1 MNQPSNHIPACG
13 RQSHLRF
20 QNPRRLLAPVVGLM
34 LGSVISVAAQNQKAT
49 FSETGGI
56 ITGNYANRVQV
67 VGDIAYV
74 ADGLEGVK
82 IVNVGN
88 PAAPML
94 LGSFATGGDAR
105 DLAVVGNRAYVATGA
120 PGLRIL
126 DVSDPATPTSL
137 GIYNTVGLAGAV
149 QVVGNL
155 AYVADGL
162 AGLQI
167 IDVADA
173 ANPVRVG
180 FYNTSGEAVGI
191 HVVGDTAY
199 VADGYSGLQILDVSD
214 PATPQRRGGFN
225 SPDYAKAVQV
235 VGNRAY
241 LADGFSGLQILD
253 LSDPLSPSRISAI
266 SEVGGQTYGV
276 TVEGNHAYVSD
287 LRLGLLLYDVSVPAS
302 PVLLGQVGTG
312 TEGYTTQLVGDRIFL
327 ANGLAGLKEFGV
339 RLGIPQELMVQ
350 GDLGET
356 VALNVAHPFG
366 ATSSGGLPVTVS
378 VRGPAALGE
387 GTLTVTNLGLVT
399 VELEQA
405 GNAQYLPARRELR
418 FNVPVV
424 TASRVGSFTT
434 PDWAEEVQVVG
445 NLAYVAAGLAGLQ
458 VIDVSAPASPVR
470 VGGLETTGHASAV
483 AVVGNVAYVAAAAAG
498 LEIIEVSNLAAP
510 VLLGSFDTP
519 GQAEDVKVVGNLAFV
534 ADWSSGL
541 IILDVSNPSAPVQ
554 VGGLDTPGGAVAVRV
569 VGDLAYVADADQGL
583 VVIDV
588 SNPAAPVRRG
598 GLGTANWIAQVEV
611 VGGLAYLS
619 SRSTG
624 VQVVD
629 VTDPAAPKLLSSIRT
644 AGAAQEVQV
653 VGQRAYVACDFS
665 GLEVLDLSDP
675 TRPISIGSFNTIGFS
690 LAVQVVGN
698 LAFLAD
704 GSGGLQVVELRIG
717 QPQSLGWNFPAE
729 LFFTGLP
736 LPLNAT
742 TTSGLPLSYSVLN
755 GPATVAGDQLM
766 VTGTGRITVRVQQ
779 PGDTAYA
786 SATAERTF
794 TVGLPRLDAQL
805 AGPAQEVSWAAGLAG
820 ITLHGRESLAAET
833 PWQEVTLPWVTVDG
847 KVRVNTGDSPFRFF
861 RLHGFSGLVEPLE
874 LAGWN
879 RDVVLENQPGRKAAA
894 IDSFGAV
901 WFESGLGG
909 NADGF
914 PTNRQIVSA
923 LDGGVRFAL
932 QPYTS
937 SNALWLNV
945 TLRTNSLS
953 LVTPGAYGKLH
964 VLAHSAGGGG
974 DGSVKVHYAD
984 GSASAPIPFFAPD
997 WWDGSPDLPT
1007 RRPAIAKLARSRT
1020 AFAFNY
1026 DPVWPG
1032 FSLHQTDIDLSTGP
1046 DAGKVVTRLEFVKG
1060 ASPEVTVILAVSGIA
1075 IAPNP

>member
-1 MNQPSNHIPACG
+1 MNQPSNLTPASG
-13 RQSHLRF
+13 RQCHSRSPH
-20 QNPRRLLAPVVGLM
+20 PRRLLAPTVGLM
-34 LGSVISVAAQNQKAT
+34 LATVCSVTAQTQRAV
-49 FSETGGI
+49 FSETGNL
-56 ITGNYANRVQV
+56 ITGNYANKVQV

-82 IVNVGN
+82 VINVSN
-88 PAAPML
+88 PAAPVL

-105 DLAVVGNRAYVATGA
+105 DLTVVGDRAYVATGA

-126 DVSDPATPTSL
+126 DVSNPAAPTSL
-137 GIYNTVGLAGAV
+137 GIFNTTGLAGAV

-180 FYNTSGEAVGI
+180 LYNTLGEAVGVQ
-191 HVVGDTAY
+191 VVGNTAYVADGGSGLQIIDVTNPATPLRLGGYNTPDFAKAVQVVGNLAY
-199 VADGYSGLQILDVSD
+199 VADGYSGLQILDLSTQPSPTRVSV
-214 PATPQRRGGFN
+214 T
-225 SPDYAKAVQV
+225 
-235 VGNRAY
+235 
-241 LADGFSGLQILD
+241 
-253 LSDPLSPSRISAI
+253 
-266 SEVGGQTYGV
+266 SESGGQVYGV

-287 LRLGLLLYDVSVPAS
+287 LWLGLLLYDVSVPAK
-302 PVLLGQVGTG
+302 PVLLGQIGTG

-327 ANGLAGLKEFGV
+327 ANGLAGLKEFRV
-339 RLGIPQELMVQ
+339 RLGIPQELMAQ
-350 GDLGET
+350 GGGET

-366 ATSSGGLPVTVS
+366 ATASSGLPVTVS
-378 VRGPAALGE
+378 VRGPAVLAE
-387 GTLTVTNLGLVT
+387 GTLTVTNFGLVT
-399 VELEQA
+399 LELEQA

-424 TASRVGSFTT
+424 TASRVGSITM
-434 PDWAEEVQVVG
+434 PDLAEEVQVVG
-445 NLAYVAAGLAGLQ
+445 NVAYVAAGLAGLQ

-470 VGGLETTGHASAV
+470 IGSLATTGYASAV
-483 AVVGNVAYVAAAAAG
+483 AVVGNVAYVAASAAG
-498 LEIIEVSNLAAP
+498 LEIIEVSNPAAP
-510 VLLGSFDTP
+510 VLLGRFDTP
-519 GQAEDVKVVGNLAFV
+519 GRAEDVRVVGNLAFV

-541 IILDVSNPSAPVQ
+541 VILDVSNPSAPVR
-554 VGGLDTPGGAVAVRV
+554 VGGLDTPGGAVAVQV
-569 VGDLAYVADADQGL
+569 VGDLAYVADADKGL

-588 SNPAAPVRRG
+588 SNPAEPVRRG
-598 GLGTANWIAQVEV
+598 GLGTANWFAQVEV
-611 VGGLAYLS
+611 VGSLAYLS
-619 SRSTG
+619 SRGTG
-624 VQVVD
+624 MQVVD
-629 VTDPAAPKLLSSIRT
+629 VSDPAAPKQLSSIRT
-644 AGAAQEVQV
+644 AGAAQEVHV
-653 VGQRAYVACDFS
+653 VGQRAFVACDFS
-665 GLEVLDLSDP
+665 GLEVFDLSDP
-675 TRPISIGSFNTIGFS
+675 TRPVSIGRFDTIGYS

-704 GSGGLQVVELRIG
+704 GSGGLQIVELSIG
-717 QPQSLGWNFPAE
+717 QPQSLSWNVPDGLA
-729 LFFTGLP
+729 FTGLP
-736 LPLNAT
+736 LALNAT
-742 TTSGLPLSYSVLN
+742 TTSGLPLNYSVLN
-755 GPATVAGDQLM
+755 GPATVAGDQLV

-779 PGDTAYA
+779 PGDTAFA

-820 ITLHGRESLAAET
+820 ITLQGRESLGAEH
-833 PWQEVTLPWVTVDG
+833 PWQEVTLPWVTANG
-847 KVRVNTGDSPFRFF
+847 KVRVSTGDSPLRFF
-861 RLHGFSGLVEPLE
+861 RLLGFSGLVEPLE
-874 LAGWN
+874 LTGWN

-909 NADGF
+909 NLDGF
-914 PTNRQIVSA
+914 PTNRQIISA

-945 TLRTNSLS
+945 SLRTNSLS

-974 DGSVKVHYAD
+974 NGSVKVHYAD

-1007 RRPAIAKLARSRT
+1007 RRPAIAELARSRT
-1020 AFAFNY
+1020 AFAFNH